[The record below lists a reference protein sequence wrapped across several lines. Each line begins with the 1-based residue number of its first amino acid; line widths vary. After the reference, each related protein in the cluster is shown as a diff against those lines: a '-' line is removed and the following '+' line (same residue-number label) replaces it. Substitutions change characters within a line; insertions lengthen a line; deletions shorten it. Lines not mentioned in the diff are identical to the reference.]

1 MRYFSRLSKRRR
13 EPAAAAYV
21 KLDLVAF
28 RPSTSDAASAGNAAR
43 VLVAGEFTDWLTGAI
58 ERRGLRMTLWRKPVP
73 LDNGRYAY
81 KFVLF
86 TAGSD
91 EPTWIEDPNA
101 EESISDSV
109 EANSVRVVDCSE
121 TNARFGRCGDPSVAD
136 WRDEI
141 MYFVM
146 VDRFYDSDG
155 QAQRVP
161 GATGGDARTGASG
174 QFEGGDLVGVAEKLD
189 YLQDLGVTSL
199 WLSAPYKNRDT
210 AGAAIDPNTDPNL
223 YSGYHGYWPSPA
235 DIDYTDPSIHRPFH
249 KWNHASAPVL
259 ICITSSTV
267 VRMSDM
273 KVLFDYVMNH
283 VDVESLLYR
292 PSRLVRARRRT

>member
-1 MRYFSRLSKRRR
+1 MDSG
-13 EPAAAAYV
+13 EPKYPWITAV
-21 KLDLVAF
+21 
-28 RPSTSDAASAGNAAR
+28 TH
-43 VLVAGEFTDWLTGAI
+43 
-58 ERRGLRMTLWRKPVP
+58 
-73 LDNGRYAY
+73 

-91 EPTWIEDPNA
+91 EPNWIEDPNA
-101 EESISDSV
+101 EESVSDGV
-109 EANSVRVVDCSE
+109 GGRNSVRVVDCSE

-174 QFEGGDLVGVAEKLD
+174 QFEGGDLIGVAEKLD

-199 WLSAPYKNRDT
+199 WLSAPYKSRDT

-235 DIDYTDPSIHRPFH
+235 DIDYTDFNPSPIPQVEPRIGTSADLH
-249 KWNHASAPVL
+249 NLVDSAHA
-259 ICITSSTV
+259 
-267 VRMSDM
+267 SDM

-283 VDVESLLYR
+283 VDVESPLYR
-292 PSRLVRARRRT
+292 AHPDWFARGDGRDGRPADGFALCGRSISGTTRIGAPDARSPITCHRSTSIMQPREPGLWPMPSVARSLI